1 MLVTADLTEQLV
13 HSRLVLF
20 LGADLPAALTGLP
33 SRADLAAGL
42 AQRHGLPA
50 GLSLAAAAQRVM
62 QGGNRFAFTDYLG
75 RQLDTLGK
83 APQRLQQLIARLPVQ
98 TVVTTAYDTLL
109 EQAYQQAGVPI
120 NRVVRGSDLAF
131 ADPRRPTL
139 IKLYGDLQQRDTLV
153 VTEDD
158 HYGLWRDREKESLL
172 DEVRRAMRG
181 NAVLFLGHNLADPD
195 FHLLWRDVLD
205 RMGRFALGASAVSP
219 GMAPDEQR
227 VWEER
232 QVRVIDLDPLA
243 LLEQLAAPAGAGD
256 LPATNAPTPTHQ
268 EKISMPTA
276 EVIAQQQKLLLA
288 HRRTL
293 AILLEQRAKL
303 TPEFAPPSVAHGIA
317 EARDEIR
324 QIKATLRGWGV
335 PVDDQPADDERDGGA
350 VKPAAGPVPPPA
362 GESSASRTALVADVL
377 LVTVT
382 EVEARAVLEQCQ
394 AITGQPAA
402 PTFLDDKTYHDLG
415 NLGGARVCMVQSEMG
430 VGGPGGALL
439 TVQEGIRALAPTA
452 VIMVGIAFGLD
463 PKGQQIGDILIAR
476 QLLGY
481 ELQRVGTG
489 PDGAPTIRTRGD
501 RPSAST
507 RLLDRCRAGAL
518 TWRGPALHF
527 GLVLSG
533 EKLVDNQDF
542 RAQLRQLEPEA
553 IGGEM
558 EGAGLYAAAQRSKV
572 DWILVKAI
580 CDWADGKKHV
590 NTRQRQRTAAQNAAS
605 FVLHVVQQGGF
616 ARG

>member
-1 MLVTADLTEQLV
+1 MNDIAAIHEQLATG
-13 HSRLVLF
+13 RLTLF

-62 QGGNRFAFTDYLG
+62 QRGNRFAFTDYLG
-75 RQLDTLGK
+75 
-83 APQRLQQLIARLPVQ
+83 QRLDPLSKPPQPIYQLIAQLATPIVI
-98 TVVTTAYDTLL
+98 TTAYDNLL
-109 EQAYQQAGVPI
+109 EQAFQQAGAPI
-120 NRVVRGSDLAF
+120 NRIVRDSDLAF
-131 ADPRRPTL
+131 ADPHHRTL

-158 HYGLWRDREKESLL
+158 HYGLWRSRDKEGIL

-181 NAVLFLGHNLADPD
+181 NAVLFLGYNLADPD
-195 FHLLWRDVLD
+195 FLLLWREVLD
-205 RMGRFALGASAVSP
+205 RMGRFALGAYAVGL
-219 GMAPDEQR
+219 GMSPDER
-227 VWEER
+227 CVWEDR
-232 QVRVIDLDPLA
+232 QVRIIDLEPLA
-243 LLEQLAAPAGAGD
+243 LLAQLAAPAGAD
-256 LPATNAPTPTHQ
+256 APPIATESVPKEHSA
-268 EKISMPTA
+268 MPTA
-276 EVIAQQQKLLLA
+276 ETIAQQQQQLLA

-293 AILLEQRAKL
+293 AILLGQQAQL
-303 TPEFAPPSVAHGIA
+303 TAAYAPPHVAHGIA
-317 EARDEIR
+317 EARAAIAR
-324 QIKATLRGWGV
+324 IKAILRGWAV
-335 PVDDQPADDERDGGA
+335 LVDDEPSDDERESGPA
-350 VKPAAGPVPPPA
+350 QPAAAPA
-362 GESSASRTALVADVL
+362 PSVGTSAAAPTAPMADVL

-382 EVEARAVLEQCQ
+382 EVEARAVLDQCQ
-394 AITGQPAA
+394 AITGQAA
-402 PTFLDDKTYHDLG
+402 TLMFRDDNTYHNLG
-415 NLGGARVCMVQSEMG
+415 RLGGARTFMVQSEMG

-439 TVQEGIRALAPTA
+439 TVQEGIRALAPAA

-463 PKGQQIGDILIAR
+463 PQDQQIGDILVAR

-489 PDGAPTIRTRGD
+489 ANGAPIIRARGD

-518 TWRGPALHF
+518 AWHGPPLHF
-527 GLVLSG
+527 GLMLSG
-533 EKLVDNQDF
+533 EKLVDNQGF
-542 RAQLRQLEPEA
+542 RDQLRQIEPEA

-580 CDWADGKKHV
+580 CDWADGNKHV
-590 NTRQRQRTAAQNAAS
+590 GKREQQYTAAQNAAS
-605 FVLHVVQQGGF
+605 FVLHVIQQGGF
-616 ARG
+616 VRG